1 MDIMNTIK
9 QADFITSI
17 ADALQFISYY
27 HGEDFI
33 KAVTKA
39 WEQEE
44 SPAAKDALTQI
55 LVNSR
60 MCAQGQRP
68 LCQDTGIVAVFVHVG
83 MDVQWDKTDM
93 DIQEMVNE
101 GTRRA
106 YMHPDNKLRASIMAD
121 PLGARK
127 NTKDNTPAVVHIIS
141 TKGDKVEVEI
151 AAKGGGS
158 ENKSKMV
165 MLNPSDSLVDWV
177 VKTSTNYGLWLV
189 STRCFRYRCWWYCRK
204 SGSDG

>member
-1 MDIMNTIK
+1 MNTIK

-39 WEQEE
+39 WEKEE

-83 MDVQWDKTDM
+83 MDVEWDKTDM

-106 YMHPDNKLRASIMAD
+106 YLFPDNKLRASIW
-121 PLGARK
+121 PI
-127 NTKDNTPAVVHIIS
+127 H
-141 TKGDKVEVEI
+141 
-151 AAKGGGS
+151 
-158 ENKSKMV
+158 
-165 MLNPSDSLVDWV
+165 
-177 VKTSTNYGLWLV
+177 
-189 STRCFRYRCWWYCRK
+189 
-204 SGSDG
+204 